1 MFNPKKSLNMELANT
16 LRTLLRSS
24 VVRFTF
30 VKVNG
35 ELRHAIGTRNLSIAR
50 KATGCDIPT
59 PKGEEQPNSYFD
71 LEKMGWRSY
80 RPDSLVSIDEVI
92 PYEREIPVEKATPKD
107 EKPLDI
113 FDLPTDLG
121 TLLGNIFGTP
131 LGGSPVSSTPKPLG
145 SPVKEKAHKAFED
158 LGKDIKI
165 VLPDADADLAKRIAT
180 LVVDEIAHRLAR

>member
-1 MFNPKKSLNMELANT
+1 MELANT

-59 PKGEEQPNSYFD
+59 PKGEEQPNSYYD

-80 RPDSLVSIDEVI
+80 RPDSLVSIDEVT
-92 PYEREIPVEKATPKD
+92 PYEREIPIEETPKA

-121 TLLGNIFGTP
+121 TLLGGIFGTP
-131 LGGSPVSSTPKPLG
+131 VAPLGGTPKPLG

>member
-1 MFNPKKSLNMELANT
+1 MELANT
-16 LRTLLRSS
+16 LRQSLRHSI
-24 VVRFTF
+24 VRFTF

-35 ELRHAIGTRNLSIAR
+35 ELRHAVGTRNLGIAR
-50 KATGCDIPT
+50 KATGVDIPT

-92 PYEREIPVEKATPKD
+92 PYEREIPIEETPKA

-121 TLLGNIFGTP
+121 SILGGIFGTP
-131 LGGSPVSSTPKPLG
+131 VTPVGGSPVSSTPKPLGTPVGG

-158 LGKDIKI
+158 LGKDIKV

>member
-1 MFNPKKSLNMELANT
+1 MELANT
-16 LRTLLRSS
+16 LRQSLRSS

-35 ELRHAIGTRNLSIAR
+35 ELRHAVGTRNLGIAR
-50 KATGCDIPT
+50 KVTGCDIPT

-80 RPDSLVSIDEVI
+80 RPDSLVSIDEII
-92 PYEREIPVEKATPKD
+92 PYEREIPIVTENPKA

-121 TLLGNIFGTP
+121 TLLGGIFGTP
-131 LGGSPVSSTPKPLG
+131 VAPLGGTPKPLG